1 MVASKRSKVF
11 YFCLFLLPALALY
24 ATFFIFPLI
33 QGVTYSFTDWNGIVP
48 EIPLSM
54 KKGEFEQEVLALLKS
69 EKELANIQKYYRLD
83 ATGQFYQLQNW
94 IEADTPGEGTVTRQL
109 TDQER
114 KEIKRILKKVGITPI
129 KFIGLENFREML
141 KDRRFLPQRMKRY
154 LFSEFDD
161 LPLTFKAKDFQRKV
175 LDHIDDEE
183 DKAFLLSLYPYN
195 QKEKVHEL
203 TTEEMSWE
211 TEDRLRLLLSDYY
224 YDYRWER
231 GVIGFTL
238 FFTFYNVIGANLLAL
253 ILALILDSKLRF
265 RNVLRSMFFL
275 PNVISLIIVAYVWS
289 FMFRLIFPVLTG
301 IAVWLGSPDL
311 APYATLMV
319 AVWQGCGYLMV
330 IYLAGLQTIPGE
342 LTEAAEVDGAN
353 WFQRLLHVRF
363 PMLMPAFTICFFY
376 SLANSLKTFDILW
389 ALNQGGPGY
398 ATTSI
403 VIDIYK
409 TAFMQ
414 NRYGYA
420 TAKAILLCV
429 IIIIL
434 TSIQLSLMKKREVE
448 L

>member
-1 MVASKRSKVF
+1 MVASKRNKVF

-54 KKGEFEQEVLALLKS
+54 KKAEFEQGVLAQLQS
-69 EKELANIQKYYRLD
+69 EQDLAFIQRYYRLD
-83 ATGQFYQLQNW
+83 ATGQFYQLQSW
-94 IEADTPGEGTVTRQL
+94 IEADNQGEGTATRQL
-109 TDQER
+109 TDHER
-114 KEIKRILKKVGITPI
+114 KEIKKILKKVGITPI
-129 KFIGLENFREML
+129 KYIGLDNFREMW
-141 KDRRFLPQRMKRY
+141 KDQRFLPRRVKRY
-154 LFSEFDD
+154 LFSEFDA
-161 LPLTFKAKDFQRKV
+161 LPLNLKAKDFQEKL
-175 LDHIDDEE
+175 LDHITDEDDQ
-183 DKAFLLSLYPYN
+183 AFLLSLYTYN
-195 QKEKVHEL
+195 GKNKVYEL
-203 TTEEMSWE
+203 TEEMSWE
-211 TEDRLRLLLSDYY
+211 AEDRLRLLLSDYLY
-224 YDYRWER
+224 EYRWER

-238 FFTFYNVIGANLLAL
+238 FFTFYNVLGSNLLAL
-253 ILALILDSKLRF
+253 VLALILDTKLRF

-289 FMFRLIFPVLTG
+289 FVFRLIFPALTG
-301 IAVWLGSPDL
+301 ISVWLGSPDL
-311 APYATLMV
+311 APYATLIV
-319 AVWQGCGYLMV
+319 SIWQGCGYLMV
-330 IYLAGLQTIPGE
+330 IYLAGLQTIPGD
-342 LTEAAEVDGAN
+342 LMEAAEVDGAN
-353 WFQRLLHVRF
+353 WYQRLLRIRF
-363 PMLMPAFTICFFY
+363 PLLMPAFTICFFY

-420 TAKAILLCV
+420 TAKAIVLCV
-429 IIIIL
+429 AIIIL